1 MILPQTP
8 AGKAGISLPPTLSTT
23 LLRFKDENTEFQDIK
38 RLSQIHTLDS
48 NPGPRA
54 PESPLSPHG
63 IPSSCFPPQ
72 SHSQGPC
79 LHMLLLH

>member
-23 LLRFKDENTEFQDIK
+23 LLRFKDENTELQDIK
-38 RLSQIHTLDS
+38 RLGQIHTLDS
-48 NPGPRA
+48 NPGPGGSRVT
-54 PESPLSPHG
+54 PLSTRHSFQLLPT
-63 IPSSCFPPQ
+63 Q

-79 LHMLLLH
+79 PHMLLLH